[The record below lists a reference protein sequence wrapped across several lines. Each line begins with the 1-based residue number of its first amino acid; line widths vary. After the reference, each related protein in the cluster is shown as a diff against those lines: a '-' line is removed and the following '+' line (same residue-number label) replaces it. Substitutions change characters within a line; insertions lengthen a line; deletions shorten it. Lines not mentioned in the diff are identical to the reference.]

1 LDRIVSVQTYGA
13 SDASTHRHID
23 IGSRHINDGL
33 KACCAAQAKASP
45 EERHP
50 MKRLRVRSFAA
61 AVLSS
66 VILLVASGAV
76 QAIAPAPTQLVGTWV
91 NVHSNTNG
99 IAKIVIG
106 TSGSDITIHAFGA
119 CTPDPCDW
127 GTVNG
132 VAYSKAVDSSVAKGF
147 TATFDSGFATDLLTG
162 KLKQTAAGPRLVV
175 FLFAHFTDGSTRND
189 YFNKDTFKR
198 KP

>member
-1 LDRIVSVQTYGA
+1 
-13 SDASTHRHID
+13 
-23 IGSRHINDGL
+23 
-33 KACCAAQAKASP
+33 
-45 EERHP
+45 

-76 QAIAPAPTQLVGTWV
+76 QAIAPAPTELVGTWV
-91 NVHSNTNG
+91 NVNSNTRG
-99 IAKIVIG
+99 IVKIVVG
-106 TSGSDITIHAFGA
+106 KSGSDITIRAYGA

-127 GTVNG
+127 GKVTG
-132 VAYSKAVDSSVAKGF
+132 AAYSKAIDSSVAKGF
-147 TATFDSGFATDLLTG
+147 TATYDSGFATDLLTG
-162 KLKQTAAGPRLVV
+162 QLKQTSAGPRLVV
-175 FLFAHFTDGSTRND
+175 RDFSHFTDGSTRND